1 MHENLSSAAQ
11 LAPIL
16 VRVHGAN
23 HPELT
28 QVRDLTLELTQSTG
42 SETTS
47 KLFTQLRDVTKN
59 YTVPSDG
66 CEAYVSTYEA
76 LRAADAAHASN

>member
-1 MHENLSSAAQ
+1 MNENLATAAQ

-23 HPELT
+23 HPELA
-28 QVRDLTLELTQSTG
+28 QVRDLTQQLTESTDVN
-42 SETTS
+42 TTAS
-47 KLFTQLRDVTKN
+47 LFTQLREVTDN

-76 LRAADAAHASN
+76 LQAADAAQANN

>member
-1 MHENLSSAAQ
+1 MNENLATAAQ

-28 QVRDLTLELTQSTG
+28 QVRDLTLQLADSTDA
-42 SETTS
+42 ETNAS
-47 KLFTQLRDVTKN
+47 LFARLRDITDG

-66 CEAYVSTYEA
+66 CEAFTSTYEA
-76 LRAADAAHASN
+76 LQAADAAQANK